1 MRGENL
7 AAGTEEA
14 AKLAL
19 DAANDVVLDA
29 EELMSSLR
37 ALQAFREV
45 TNSEIG
51 DMAGDVHNPQTASK
65 SISPQTNTLSPKSS
79 SPELSVCSPDPAIHA
94 NVLRKLRQKEKRAN
108 DSAAKL
114 RRSQRLAA
122 KEEGNFL
129 DMLTKAVKVKAK
141 RFDLSAASASLA
153 TALQATGL
161 VDDPDCAASD
171 ANKLRA
177 VASLCGVTDAEAE
190 AISDAVVPSPAP

>member
-7 AAGTEEA
+7 AAGMEEA
-14 AKLAL
+14 ANLAL
-19 DAANDVVLDA
+19 DTANAIVLDA
-29 EELMSSLR
+29 EEHMSSLC

-45 TNSEIG
+45 TNSEFAG
-51 DMAGDVHNPQTASK
+51 MAGDVHNPKSASK
-65 SISPQTNTLSPKSS
+65 SFSPQANTLSPKSS

-141 RFDLSAASASLA
+141 RFDLSAASACLA
-153 TALQATGL
+153 SALHATGL
-161 VDDPDCAASD
+161 
-171 ANKLRA
+171 
-177 VASLCGVTDAEAE
+177 
-190 AISDAVVPSPAP
+190 SP

>member
-7 AAGTEEA
+7 EAGTEEA

-19 DAANDVVLDA
+19 DTANVVVLDA
-29 EELMSSLR
+29 EQLMESLR

-45 TNSEIG
+45 TNTELPG
-51 DMAGDVHNPQTASK
+51 LAGDVHNPKSTSK
-65 SISPQTNTLSPKSS
+65 SISPQTNTFSPKSF
-79 SPELSVCSPDPAIHA
+79 SPEHSVCSPDPAIHA

-129 DMLTKAVKVKAK
+129 DMLSKAIKVKAK
-141 RFDLSAASASLA
+141 RFDLSDASASLA
-153 TALQATGL
+153 SALHATGL
-161 VDDPDCAASD
+161 VDDPDSAASD
-171 ANKLRA
+171 ANKLR
-177 VASLCGVTDAEAE
+177 VVPSLCGVTNEEAE
-190 AISDAVVPSPAP
+190 AISDAVVPAPAP